1 MTVATLRLELRVG
14 PCDSS
19 REKKRRIQAILTKL
33 RQHFNISIAEDG
45 RSDDP
50 TLATLVVAVV
60 GRTRREARE
69 TLDRVADALAAY
81 PRAELLSQVI
91 TEV

>member
-14 PCDSS
+14 SGDSL
-19 REKKRRIQAILTKL
+19 REKRRRIQAIQTKL

-45 RSDDP
+45 RVDDP
-50 TLATLVVAVV
+50 AHATLVVAVV
-60 GRTRREARE
+60 GRSRRETRE